1 MVNNIYI
8 FLCIQYIISYHHNVS
23 QIIEPYDYSNFGR
36 LL

>member
-8 FLCIQYIISYHHNVS
+8 FLCIQYIISYHNVS